1 MKYLYTLLTL
11 IFGLFI
17 SLNAQ
22 IPNAG
27 FENWTNGEPNSWE
40 TNNSKDLYTTITQ
53 SNSAHTGNSALKG
66 EVVNIPGY
74 GNMGPLVLVDDG
86 LSSTKGFAISQ
97 RYNSLKGFYK
107 FNTSV
112 KDNLVVLL
120 ALYSGNSS
128 IAAGIVKLDAAASYT
143 QFAFPILYQPGF
155 NGVPD
160 RCAIAF
166 QFFDVNG
173 DAKYTIGT
181 EMYIDDLELS
191 MDIVSAVEDKS
202 TELSFDLEQNFP
214 NPFVSTTNIRFD
226 IPKTQMVILKVYD
239 VLGNE
244 VATLV
249 NREMPAG
256 THDVQFNASSEFEGL
271 YFYKLISGNV
281 CSTKK
286 MLLFR

>member
-1 MKYLYTLLTL
+1 MKFIYTFLPL

-40 TNNSKDLYTTITQ
+40 TNNSKDFYTTITQ
-53 SNSAHTGNSALKG
+53 SNSAHTGSSALKG
-66 EVVNIPGY
+66 EVANVPGF
-74 GNMGPLVLVDDG
+74 GFIGPLIIADDG
-86 LSSTKGFAISQ
+86 SPSTQGFNINQ
-97 RYNSLKGFYK
+97 KYNSMKGYYK
-107 FNTSV
+107 LNTTV
-112 KDNLVVLL
+112 NDNLVVILVV
-120 ALYSGNSS
+120 YSGDV
-128 IAAGIVKLDAAASYT
+128 GIGTGIGKFNAAASYT

-160 RCAIAF
+160 RCAVAF

-173 DAKYTIGT
+173 DAKYTLGT

-191 MDIVSAVEDKS
+191 MDIVSDVEDKS
-202 TELSFDLEQNFP
+202 TSSSLNLEQNSP
-214 NPFVSTTNIRFD
+214 NPFHSTTNINFE
-226 IPKTQMVILKVYD
+226 IPKTEMVTIKVYD
-239 VLGNE
+239 VLGND

-249 NREMPAG
+249 NEEMTAG
-256 THDVQFNASSEFEGL
+256 SHVVTFNAPSGLEGV
-271 YFYKLISGNV
+271 YFYKLISGNIN
-281 CSTKK
+281 STKK

>member
-1 MKYLYTLLTL
+1 MKFIYTFLTL

-27 FENWTNGEPNSWE
+27 FENWTGGEPNSWE

-74 GNMGPLVLVDDG
+74 GNMGPLVLVDDE
-86 LSSTKGFAISQ
+86 LSTTKGFAVSQ
-97 RYNSLKGFYK
+97 KYNSLKGFYK
-107 FNTSV
+107 FNTIV

-120 ALYSGNSS
+120 AVYSGDNNVG
-128 IAAGIVKLDAAASYT
+128 AGIVMLKDAASYT

-160 RCAIAF
+160 RCAVAF

-173 DAKYTIGT
+173 DAKYTLGT

-191 MDIVSAVEDKS
+191 MDIVSDVEDKS
-202 TELSFDLEQNFP
+202 TSSSLNLEQNSP
-214 NPFVSTTNIRFD
+214 NPFQSNTNIKFE
-226 IPKTQMVILKVYD
+226 IPQTEMVTLKVYD

-249 NREMPAG
+249 NEEMTAG
-256 THDVQFNASSEFEGL
+256 SHVVTFNAPSGLEGV
-271 YFYKLISGNV
+271 YFYKLISGNI
-281 CSTKK
+281 STTKK